1 MWKNMQ
7 MKKNEKGITL
17 IALAVMMIVMVI
29 ILSITTYSG
38 ISSVKESSKK
48 KLTSE
53 LEIVQHAVLEVYTK
67 YQIFNDISYLV
78 GDKIQSINDIP
89 TEYRDSLKVKN
100 IAFSSNNRTESSYY
114 KLDENKLKDIGIEES
129 NYQYIVCYKTG
140 EVMNIT
146 VKKTSNGELL
156 YASFE

>member
-1 MWKNMQ
+1 MQ

-38 ISSVKESSKK
+38 ISSVDESSRK

>member
-1 MWKNMQ
+1 MQ
-7 MKKNEKGITL
+7 MKKNENGVTL

-38 ISSVKESSKK
+38 ISSVKESSRK

>member
-1 MWKNMQ
+1 MQ

-17 IALAVMMIVMVI
+17 VALAVMIIVMLI
-29 ILSITTYSG
+29 IMSVTTYSG

-78 GDKIQSINDIP
+78 GDKIQNVNDIP
-89 TEYRDSLKVKN
+89 AEYKNSLKEKN
-100 IAFSSNNRTESSYY
+100 TAFSSNSRTEDSYY

-129 NYQYIVCYKTG
+129 NYEYIVCYKTG

-156 YASFE
+156 YTSFE

>member
-1 MWKNMQ
+1 MQ

-38 ISSVKESSKK
+38 ISSVKESSRK

-114 KLDENKLKDIGIEES
+114 KLDENKLKDIIKEES

>member
-1 MWKNMQ
+1 MQ

-38 ISSVKESSKK
+38 ISSVKESSRK

>member
-67 YQIFNDISYLV
+67 YQIFNDMSYLV
-78 GDKIQSINDIP
+78 GDKIQSVNDIP
-89 TEYRDSLKVKN
+89 AEYINSLKEKDT
-100 IAFSSNNRTESSYY
+100 AFSSNNRTEDSYY

-129 NYQYIVCYKTG
+129 NYEYIVCYKTG
-140 EVMNIT
+140 EVMNVT
-146 VKKTSNGELL
+146 VEKTSDGEVL
-156 YASFE
+156 YTSFE